1 MKVLLIVTY
10 LFLGSFPTKMVIE
23 VPDMET
29 CEAVKAHMIRIEP
42 SNAHATLKCVEE
54 SKS

>member
-1 MKVLLIVTY
+1 MKIILIITY
-10 LFLGSFPTKMVIE
+10 IFLGEFPATLVIQ

-29 CEAVKAHMIRIEP
+29 CEAVKAHMMRIEP
-42 SNAHATLKCVEE
+42 PSIYAEFKCVDE